1 MTSILQTSN
10 CEGDELVLLLIHC
23 LPPDIAK
30 LWHTTEDMLVMLKA
44 GGITSYTTS
53 KRIGNLLRTQKRICL
68 EPNRT
73 NHKNHYCFN
82 EKGKEYDDPVQ
93 QRNAFREKGRPQI
106 ETNYFTKLG
115 ITFKFMKTSTTQ
127 TTANAT
133 TSNNATAATSA
144 AAKNNNNIYNNVK
157 KSNIMSGAT
166 TTNNNK
172 NNNSTPK
179 KRSTSST
186 PSIATETGYMI
197 AHLGIVEE
205 VLAANAEHRKTCR
218 SMLLVHDKRRFG
230 FEVFTDL
237 GCKFCKNT
245 YTIRSGPKPTEAP
258 KVNTPQQQQQQ
269 KKKRGRKASP
279 LNMTMTNGMHASAI
293 TIAQMQ
299 GLCGEVGIVSPSET
313 GQHNMMR
320 MRKDAIKVVAEEVLK
335 ENRKEHVRMCKEM
348 NPDNTIKH
356 KDKDGKEHNC

>member
-1 MTSILQTSN
+1 MASIVQTSKR
-10 CEGDELVLLLIHC
+10 EGEELVLLLTHC
-23 LPPDIAK
+23 LPPDLAN
-30 LWHTTEDMLVMLKA
+30 LWHRTDDMLDMLRA
-44 GGITSYTTS
+44 GGITSYTNS
-53 KRIGNLLRTQKRICL
+53 KRIGNLLRTQKRVML
-68 EPNRT
+68 KPNNT
-73 NHKNHYCFN
+73 NKKSWFCFN
-82 EKGKEYDDPVQ
+82 EDVKEYGDPIQ
-93 QRNAFREKGRPQI
+93 QRDALREKGRPQI

-115 ITFKFMKTSTTQ
+115 ITFKFMKTATVQ
-127 TTANAT
+127 PTANVT
-133 TSNNATAATSA
+133 TSTANTSIATNNNNSVN
-144 AAKNNNNIYNNVK
+144 KNNNMNRVSDNNYK
-157 KSNIMSGAT
+157 TTGA

-205 VLAANAEHRKTCR
+205 VLAANVEHRKTCK

-237 GCKFCKNT
+237 GCKFCKKT

-279 LNMTMTNGMHASAI
+279 LNMTMTNGKRNNDRSDA
-293 TIAQMQ
+293 
-299 GLCGEVGIVSPSET
+299 GI
-313 GQHNMMR
+313 MR
-320 MRKDAIKVVAEEVLK
+320 
-335 ENRKEHVRMCKEM
+335 
-348 NPDNTIKH
+348 
-356 KDKDGKEHNC
+356 